1 MLNRLCLRQK
11 AHGTQSVAI
20 SAAQKRR
27 KAMTTDELAQR
38 INELIEEARA
48 GGLSDEAISVA
59 LEHAAEFLD
68 DSADDS
74 QE

>member
-1 MLNRLCLRQK
+1 
-11 AHGTQSVAI
+11 
-20 SAAQKRR
+20 
-27 KAMTTDELAQR
+27 MTTDELAQR